1 MESQAKTQAIF
12 EAQTQAK
19 NFLLN
24 WGPEVI
30 RDGGEFRE
38 IFPDGPV
45 HYHAVNAR
53 DTPPG
58 CLKSEAVHP
67 LKEPHLVGEGAK
79 QGRNVARVGHCRGV
93 VHPRAGGR
101 HPPIAHNWDPIQ

>member
-1 MESQAKTQAIF
+1 MESQSKTQVIF

-24 WGPEVI
+24 WAPEVI

-58 CLKSEAVHP
+58 SLNMHINVIWN
-67 LKEPHLVGEGAK
+67 KEK
-79 QGRNVARVGHCRGV
+79 QWSN
-93 VHPRAGGR
+93 
-101 HPPIAHNWDPIQ
+101 